1 MLNCE
6 FSDPVYLDPSTDQ
19 LTPLDDK
26 VLKTTSWNYSK
37 MTCEGSGISTT
48 ALPYDVEQIISQDT
62 EKEFF
67 LQKTISYG
75 DFLIV
80 SFFILIII
88 GFLVFFIRDF
98 AKNRKLER
106 L

>member
-6 FSDPVYLDPSTDQ
+6 FSEPLTYEA
-19 LTPLDDK
+19 LTPLTNK
-26 VLKTTSWNYSK
+26 SNWNYSK